1 MNSLKIPDNGLLLA
15 AGSSSDSAL
24 PPQAFHV
31 QLDKSTI
38 DAIIKAS
45 RNGEDLG
52 LTLGQSPTL
61 QFGSKSH
68 RIAPPTDDADY
79 DLYLTRPFESTRRAE
94 RIPATTSVFDKP
106 PRSASDRASRK
117 GSTSGLDSDIE
128 ALQNGLA
135 AHDAARERFVC
146 AAVCVSLWCC
156 VY

>member
-1 MNSLKIPDNGLLLA
+1 VTVL
-15 AGSSSDSAL
+15 
-24 PPQAFHV
+24 Q
-31 QLDKSTI
+31 
-38 DAIIKAS
+38 
-45 RNGEDLG
+45 
-52 LTLGQSPTL
+52 TL

-106 PRSASDRASRK
+106 RSASDRASRK
-117 GSTSGLDSDIE
+117 GSISGLDSDIE

-135 AHDAARERFVC
+135 AHDAARERFVLFAC
-146 AAVCVSLWCC
+146 RFGV